1 MNNVIYIPVLG
12 MPEIKANDDIVQL
25 ILDCLNKQNE
35 TILENDIL
43 VITQKIVSK
52 AENRTV
58 DINSITSTKEANEL
72 ALSLNKDPKLV
83 QLILN
88 ESQSIIKLD
97 LERGIIITENK
108 IGHISAN
115 AGIDFSN
122 VKGKTNVTLL
132 PENPDKSA
140 KLIHKNLLK
149 KIDIKNIGVIIS
161 DTFGRPWRI
170 GQTNIS
176 IGSFGID
183 PFENYINYKDNYGEK
198 LNSTNICIV
207 DELAG
212 GAEILMKKTLNIPI
226 VIVRGL
232 SYEFSTK
239 GSSEILRDKGKDLF
253 R

>member
-1 MNNVIYIPVLG
+1 

-25 ILDCLNKQNE
+25 VLDCLLKQNE

-58 DINSITSTKEANEL
+58 DINSITPTIEANKL

-88 ESQSIIKLD
+88 ESKSIVKLD
-97 LERGIIITENK
+97 HKRGIIIAENK

-122 VKGKTNVTLL
+122 VKGKTNATLL

-140 KLIHKNLLK
+140 KLIHKNLLNK
-149 KIDIKNIGVIIS
+149 LDVKNIGVIIS

-183 PFENYINYKDNYGEK
+183 PFENYINNKDNYGEK

-212 GAEILMKKTLNIPI
+212 GAEVLMKKTLNIPI

-239 GSSEILRDKGKDLF
+239 GSSEILRDKDKDLF

>member
-1 MNNVIYIPVLG
+1 

-25 ILDCLNKQNE
+25 VLDCLLKQNE

-58 DINSITSTKEANEL
+58 DINSITSTIEANEL

-88 ESQSIIKLD
+88 ESQSIVKLD
-97 LERGIIITENK
+97 LKRGIIITENK

-140 KLIHKNLLK
+140 KLIHKNLLNK
-149 KIDIKNIGVIIS
+149 LDVKNIGVIIS

-183 PFENYINYKDNYGEK
+183 PFENYINNEDMYGEK
-198 LNSTNICIV
+198 LNSTNICID

-212 GAEILMKKTLNIPI
+212 GAEILMKKTLNVPI

-232 SYEFSTK
+232 SYKLSL
-239 GSSEILRDKGKDLF
+239 IHI
-253 R
+253 

>member
-25 ILDCLNKQNE
+25 VLDCLLKQNE

-58 DINSITSTKEANEL
+58 DIKSITSTIEANEL

-88 ESQSIIKLD
+88 ESQSIVKLD
-97 LERGIIITENK
+97 LKRGIIITENK

-122 VKGKTNVTLL
+122 VKGKTNATLL

-140 KLIHKNLLK
+140 KLIHKNLLNK
-149 KIDIKNIGVIIS
+149 LNVKNIGVIIS

-183 PFENYINYKDNYGEK
+183 PFENYINNKDNYGEK

-212 GAEILMKKTLNIPI
+212 GAEVLMKKTLNIPI

-232 SYEFSTK
+232 SYEFSNK
-239 GSSEILRDKGKDLF
+239 GSSEILRDKDKDLF

>member
-25 ILDCLNKQNE
+25 VLDCLLKQNE

-58 DINSITSTKEANEL
+58 DINSITSTIEANEL

-88 ESQSIIKLD
+88 ESQSIVKLD
-97 LERGIIITENK
+97 LKRGIIITENK

-122 VKGKTNVTLL
+122 VKGKTNATLL

-140 KLIHKNLLK
+140 KLIHKNLLNKLDVK
-149 KIDIKNIGVIIS
+149 KITYQSEFLKKVGILERADILSKRMTFKEKANMFYRLKRLLNPKEMGGLFKVI
-161 DTFGRPWRI
+161 FA
-170 GQTNIS
+170 Q
-176 IGSFGID
+176 
-183 PFENYINYKDNYGEK
+183 KK
-198 LNSTNICIV
+198 
-207 DELAG
+207 G
-212 GAEILMKKTLNIPI
+212 G
-226 VIVRGL
+226 G
-232 SYEFSTK
+232 FSL
-239 GSSEILRDKGKDLF
+239 GF
-253 R
+253 